1 MSSTSTPNPA
11 YTVPL
16 PTGHPPDHRL
26 HTESTTT
33 IFLPKAGAFLNP
45 VQHYN
50 RDMSVA
56 VIRAWNEMR
65 KEELEAR
72 WKARVERRG
81 GKPKKKGKKGK
92 GKEKVPL
99 TEEELIAAGSAE
111 PTPDVEAPETTDE
124 PVAGPS
130 AAPEP
135 KFRAPSI
142 NILEALAATGLRSI
156 RYAKEIPNV
165 KYVLANDLSPSACEA
180 MKRNVEFNGVG
191 LSYEAPKPTESAVA
205 QPAVETTQ
213 TVETTTTEVVQDAAG
228 GPVTETVK
236 TVETVEVKET
246 VPATAEGEAKM
257 EVDESAA
264 AVEGE
269 TKPRRSKTPEPE
281 VPEEPKDEVGRRPG
295 CKGRVKI
302 NEGDACAF
310 MYAHRAAVGPTSRVD
325 VVDLDPYGTAAP
337 FIDAAIGCI
346 ADGGLLA
353 ITCTDLAVL
362 AGQQYPEKCY
372 SNYGGT
378 NVHAEYTHEAALRL
392 VMHSLANC
400 AARYGRYVTP
410 LLSFS
415 IDFYVRLFVRID
427 TRPEQVKRL
436 AGQTGV
442 VFTCQYCQT
451 PVIQPFGKVVS
462 KETAKGVT
470 LDAFKTVSGPTATN
484 GSICEECGGTMHLGG
499 PLWLGPL
506 QDNEFAKRVIRD
518 IEKQEK
524 EYKTYKRMLGM
535 LTLASQELPEPF
547 FFTANRIAKSLHSA
561 GLPLNKILSALLNAG
576 YKISRS
582 HCAPG
587 AVKTDAPR
595 SFIYDIMREEAKTN
609 PIRLDKIAEGSP
621 ARNIISKPMIHTID
635 FTPHPDAVLERTGK
649 ETFYQINPMPNWG
662 PAPRAKSMQVGE
674 TATPPLDVDGI
685 EGVKRKA
692 EDGVVGSGKRVRVDE
707 GVEVAEGYDEEAMMN
722 A

>member
-1 MSSTSTPNPA
+1 MSSSATTPP

-16 PTGHPPDHRL
+16 KEGIPPNHRL

-33 IFLPKAGAFLNP
+33 IFLPKEGAFLNP

-65 KEELEAR
+65 KEELEKKWR
-72 WKARVERRG
+72 TKMEKRG
-81 GKPKKKGKKGK
+81 GVVKPKKGKKAAAK
-92 GKEKVPL
+92 AKVSVDEEISEEAVTNVTGPSTEHL
-99 TEEELIAAGSAE
+99 TTAAGGQ
-111 PTPDVEAPETTDE
+111 PE
-124 PVAGPS
+124 AGPS
-130 AAPEP
+130 IEK

-180 MKRNVEFNGVG
+180 MRRNIELNGVG
-191 LSYEAPKPTESAVA
+191 EDYESPAVNGEEGAIPAKEELEKEQAMEEKMELYPEEKASNGTHSEPAAQAEAPK
-205 QPAVETTQ
+205 
-213 TVETTTTEVVQDAAG
+213 AG
-228 GPVTETVK
+228 
-236 TVETVEVKET
+236 
-246 VPATAEGEAKM
+246 
-257 EVDESAA
+257 
-264 AVEGE
+264 
-269 TKPRRSKTPEPE
+269 
-281 VPEEPKDEVGRRPG
+281 EPKDSVGRRPN
-295 CKGRVKI
+295 CRGRVKI

-310 MYAHRAAVGPTSRVD
+310 MYSRRSPVGPTSRVD

-337 FIDAAIGCI
+337 FIDAALGCI

-392 VMHSLANC
+392 VMHSLATC
-400 AARYGRYVTP
+400 AARYGRYITP

-436 AGQTGV
+436 AAQTGV
-442 VFTCQYCQT
+442 VYTCQFCQT
-451 PVIQPFGKVVS
+451 SVTQPFGKVVE
-462 KETAKGVT
+462 KETTKGVT
-470 LDAFKTVSGPTATN
+470 LDAFKTAAGPTPSH
-484 GSICEECGGTMHLGG
+484 GSSCEECGSTMHLGG

-506 QDNEFAKRVIRD
+506 QDGEFAKRVIRD
-518 IEKQEK
+518 IQSQEK
-524 EYKTYKRMLGM
+524 EYKTYSRMLGM
-535 LTLASQELPEPF
+535 LTIASQELPNPW
-547 FFTANRIAKSLHSA
+547 FFTANRIAKSLHSSS
-561 GLPLNKILSALLNAG
+561 LPMNKILSALLNAG

-582 HCAPG
+582 HCVAG

-595 SFIYDIMREEAKTN
+595 SFIYDIMREEIKLN
-609 PIRLDKIAEGSP
+609 PIRMDKIPEGSP
-621 ARNIISKPMIHTID
+621 SRNIINKAMTHKID
-635 FTPHPDAVLERTGK
+635 FTPHPDASLERSGK
-649 ETFYQINPMPNWG
+649 ETFYQLNPLPNWG
-662 PAPRAKSMQVGE
+662 PAPKAKSIQVSQE
-674 TATPPLDVDGI
+674 A
-685 EGVKRKA
+685 KRKA
-692 EDGVVGSGKRVRVDE
+692 GDVEEIEEDA
-707 GVEVAEGYDEEAMMN
+707 EVKKARLDEEAAIN

>member
-1 MSSTSTPNPA
+1 MSSSSTPTTTP

-16 PTGHPPDHRL
+16 KEGIPPNHRL

-56 VIRAWNEMR
+56 VIRAWNELR
-65 KEELEAR
+65 KEELEKKWR
-72 WKARVERRG
+72 TKLEKRG
-81 GKPKKKGKKGK
+81 GVVKPKKGKKGAAK
-92 GKEKVPL
+92 AK
-99 TEEELIAAGSAE
+99 TEETSEEAALNVDEPVAE
-111 PTPDVEAPETTDE
+111 ATTTGE
-124 PVAGPS
+124 EQPVAGPS
-130 AAPEP
+130 TEK

-180 MKRNVEFNGVG
+180 MRRNVEFNGVG
-191 LSYEAPKPTESAVA
+191 EDYEP
-205 QPAVETTQ
+205 PAVDGVEGAEAETA
-213 TVETTTTEVVQDAAG
+213 VPESEVAVKEDK
-228 GPVTETVK
+228 VTEEK
-236 TVETVEVKET
+236 MELDGETKAVNGDKAEAAK
-246 VPATAEGEAKM
+246 PAQAEGE
-257 EVDESAA
+257 
-264 AVEGE
+264 
-269 TKPRRSKTPEPE
+269 
-281 VPEEPKDEVGRRPG
+281 PKDHVGRRPN
-295 CKGRVKI
+295 CRGRVKI

-310 MYAHRAAVGPTSRVD
+310 MYSHRSPVGPTSRVD

-337 FIDAAIGCI
+337 FIDAALGCI

-392 VMHSLANC
+392 VMHSLATC
-400 AARYGRYVTP
+400 AARYGRYITP

-436 AGQTGV
+436 AAQTGV
-442 VFTCQYCQT
+442 VYTCQFCQT
-451 PVIQPFGKVVS
+451 SVTQPFGKVVE

-470 LDAFKTVSGPTATN
+470 LDAFKTAAGPTPSH
-484 GSICEECGGTMHLGG
+484 GSSCEECGSTMHLGG

-506 QDNEFAKRVIRD
+506 QDSEFAKRVIKD
-518 IEKQEK
+518 ISSQEK
-524 EYKTYKRMLGM
+524 EYKTYNRMLGM
-535 LTLASQELPEPF
+535 LTIASQELPDPW
-547 FFTANRIAKSLHSA
+547 FFTANRIAKSLHSSS
-561 GLPLNKILSALLNAG
+561 LPMSKILSALLNAG

-582 HCAPG
+582 HCVAG

-595 SFIYDIMREEAKTN
+595 SFIYDIMREEIKTN
-609 PIRLDKIAEGSP
+609 PIRMDKITEGSP
-621 ARNIISKPMIHTID
+621 SRNIINKPMTHKID
-635 FTPHPDAVLERTGK
+635 FTPHPDASLERSGK
-649 ETFYQINPMPNWG
+649 ETFYQVNPLPNWG
-662 PAPRAKSMQVGE
+662 PAPRAKSIQVGQE
-674 TATPPLDVDGI
+674 A
-685 EGVKRKA
+685 KRKA
-692 EDGVVGSGKRVRVDE
+692 GEIVDE
-707 GVEVAEGYDEEAMMN
+707 LEEEEDAETKKARLDEEAAMN